1 MDLNALACV
10 GTDVDGSGTVAPVAR
25 EYQLVDV
32 EESTKNGNAESL
44 DEAAASVPIDE
55 NLFADE
61 DDLDDLEDELD
72 ELDVND

>member
-1 MDLNALACV
+1 MNALACV
-10 GTDVDGSGTVAPVAR
+10 GTDVDGSGTVAPASR
-25 EYQLVDV
+25 EFQMLEGDD
-32 EESTKNGNAESL
+32 STKNGNAESL
-44 DEAAASVPIDE
+44 SEAAASVPIDE

>member
-1 MDLNALACV
+1 LDLNDLACV
-10 GTDVDGSGTVAPVAR
+10 GTDVDGSGTVAPASR
-25 EYQLVDV
+25 EYHLV
-32 EESTKNGNAESL
+32 ETEAPTNGNAESL